1 MRIPLW
7 SRLGLAPRIAVVI
20 VFSLVSLKAA
30 DEAMPLVIRPP
41 EIMFF
46 QHDWLIDSLRDILDR
61 AVAVSGAERQA
72 RLQDMPARRWL
83 DVATQSGRLDFG
95 NATRRSHLGELFH
108 DDSKRM
114 GAFDELRLQIASR
127 LGLPAEDIV
136 LMANE
141 LDEPERSVR
150 SLVIILP
157 ELPMVMRDVFDE
169 RRRHLLSS
177 DLRIGIRI
185 GPQEWLV
192 VTPRSD
198 GNEGMR
204 MVRNIVL
211 PLCAVITIAL
221 FSIWVARGIVK
232 PLDDLAAAAEKL
244 GRDRELSLVGEFDAP
259 ELRAIGNSFNAMQ
272 QRLKRFVDDRLQ
284 MIAAISHDL
293 RTPLTRLRL
302 FAEFV
307 PDPDQ
312 RRQVLSDIN
321 DMEKMVSATLTF
333 ASNKLK
339 DEPRSP
345 VDLAAMLISLCD
357 TATDSGSTVS
367 YDGPDHA
374 ALSGKPVALRRAFAN
389 LIDNGCKFGNRV
401 QVRLCETPSAITVT
415 VADDGPGIPADQRD
429 EAFRPFARLETS
441 RNRQTGGTGLGLT
454 ITQDVVLAHHG
465 TIALSDS
472 PGGGLLVT
480 LTVSKDVLD
489 SAPPL
494 NNTLGS

>member
-1 MRIPLW
+1 MPLW

-20 VFSLVSLKAA
+20 IFSLLSLKAA

-46 QHDWLIDSLRDILDR
+46 QHDWLIDSIRDIRDR
-61 AVAVSGAERQA
+61 AVTVPSTERQA
-72 RLQDMPARRWL
+72 RLQDLPARRWL
-83 DVATQSGRLDFG
+83 DVATQSGQLDFG
-95 NATRRSHLGELFH
+95 NAMRRSRLGELFQ

-114 GAFDELRLQIASR
+114 GAFGELRLRIASR
-127 LGLPAEDIV
+127 LGLPPDDVV
-136 LMANE
+136 LMADE
-141 LDEPERSVR
+141 LVDPERSVR
-150 SLVIILP
+150 SLVLILP
-157 ELPMVMRDVFDE
+157 ELPMVMRDAFDE
-169 RRRHLLSS
+169 RRKNLLSS

-185 GPQEWLV
+185 SPEEWLV

-198 GNEGMR
+198 GNEDMR
-204 MVRNIVL
+204 MIRNVVL
-211 PLCAVITIAL
+211 PLCAVVAIAL
-221 FSIWVARGIVK
+221 FSIWVARGIVR

-244 GRDRELSLVGEFDAP
+244 GRDRELSLVDEFDAP

-321 DMEKMVSATLTF
+321 DMEAMVSATLTF

-345 VDLAAMLISLCD
+345 IDIAAMLISLCD
-357 TATDSGSTVS
+357 NAADSGCAVS

-374 ALSGKPVALRRAFAN
+374 ALHGKPVAMRRAFAN
-389 LIDNGCKFGNRV
+389 LIDNGCKFASRV
-401 QVRLCETPSAITVT
+401 QVSLCESGAALTIS
-415 VADDGPGIPADQRD
+415 VADDGPGIAADLRD

-465 TIALSDS
+465 HIVLGDS
-472 PGGGLLVT
+472 SSGGLLVT
-480 LTVSKDVLD
+480 V
-489 SAPPL
+489 
-494 NNTLGS
+494 TLPKQA